1 MQSAKEKASEYF
13 RVRAYIDEKALRHN
27 MRIVREKIGSQV
39 LLAGVVKADAYG
51 HGVRLVAPILEQEG
65 ADYFAVATLEEAI
78 ELRELGIT
86 HPILILGYT
95 DPEQY
100 ADALQHQIHI
110 TIYEQQ
116 QAKTF
121 SEAAVRQRQQ
131 GLAHIKL
138 ETGMQRIGFECSE
151 ESLQKIKDI
160 MKLPQLSIDG
170 IYTHFARAD
179 EADKAQV
186 KQQQDRYD
194 TFLARL
200 EKENIRIP
208 LHHTANSAAIME
220 YPAAYQTDEAKKQ
233 GTNEKMARAGVM
245 LYGLYPSEEMD
256 ISRTSLK
263 PVLSLISHV
272 VHLKEV
278 PAGVPIGYGG
288 TYITTR
294 PSRIATIPVGYG
306 DGYPRRLSNIGYV
319 MIQGKKA
326 PITGRVCMDQFMVD
340 VTDIP
345 QAQLGDEVTLIGE
358 GVSAMHL
365 AELTDTIH
373 YELVCQLTK
382 RVPRVLI

>member
-1 MQSAKEKASEYF
+1 MQSANEKASEYF

-27 MRIVREKIGSQV
+27 IRIVREKIGPQV

-51 HGVRLVAPILEQEG
+51 HGVQYVAPILEQEG
-65 ADYFAVATLEEAI
+65 ADYFAVATIEEAV

-95 DPEQY
+95 DPAQY
-100 ADALQHQIHI
+100 TEALEHQIHI
-110 TIYEQQ
+110 TIYEEW
-116 QAKTF
+116 QARTL
-121 SEAAVRQRQQ
+121 SEAAVKQRKK

-138 ETGMQRIGFECSE
+138 ETGMQRIGFACSE
-151 ESLQKIKDI
+151 ESVQKIKNI
-160 MKLPQLSIDG
+160 MRLPQLSIDG

-179 EADKAQV
+179 EADKSQAR
-186 KQQQDRYD
+186 QQQSCYD
-194 TFLARL
+194 TFLDCL
-200 EKENIRIP
+200 EKEGVWIP

-220 YPAAYQTDEAKKQ
+220 YRAAYETADLEKQ
-233 GTNEKMARAGVM
+233 PVSKKMARAGVM
-245 LYGLYPSEEMD
+245 LYGLYPSAEMD
-256 ISRTSLK
+256 ICETSLK

-272 VHLKEV
+272 VHLKDV
-278 PAGVPIGYGG
+278 QTGTAIGYGG
-288 TYITTR
+288 AYVTTR

-319 MIQGKKA
+319 MIRGKKA

-345 QAQLGDEVTLIGE
+345 QVQLGDEVTLIGE
-358 GVSAMHL
+358 GVPAMRL

-382 RVPRVLI
+382 RVPRVLL